1 MPVFRS
7 GDPAPA
13 WGQMSHFDIVR
24 LEPGQEH
31 TFQRREEKEK
41 LIVGQ
46 GDCQVLWGKEQH
58 VCTEGANLDL
68 EDGGALQDTFRVK
81 EVQSPTVLVR
91 MCGTWEG
98 EMGGSGIFTGQNS
111 SQPQDKGDRFD
122 YVKTTNFDR
131 HFHDCDEYWIVFA
144 GEGTAYSE
152 TKSYRIGVGDCLAT
166 GMGHHHDLAQITQP
180 IRAVFF
186 ETALEGE
193 KRRGHLWE
201 HTHGPAVPHPE
212 KV

>member
-24 LEPGQEH
+24 LDPGQEY
-31 TFQRREEKEK
+31 TFQRRGEKEK
-41 LIVGQ
+41 LIVGE
-46 GDCQVLWGKEQH
+46 GDCQVSWGGEQRA
-58 VCTEGANLDL
+58 CTKGSNLDL
-68 EDGGALQDTFRVK
+68 EEGSVFRVDG
-81 EVQSPTVLVR
+81 VQSPTILVR
-91 MCGTWEG
+91 MCGTWGG
-98 EMGGSGIFTGQNS
+98 EMGGSGLFSGQNS
-111 SQPQDKGDRFD
+111 PQPQDKGDRFD

-152 TKSYRIGVGDCLAT
+152 AKPYQIGPGDCLAT
-166 GMGHHHDLAQITQP
+166 GMGHHHDLTQIVQP
-180 IRAVFF
+180 IHAVFF
-186 ETALEGE
+186 ETGLEGE

-201 HTHGPAVPHPE
+201 HTHGKAVPHPDRI
-212 KV
+212 